1 MNTEI
6 ELKFLVSPA
15 LVSRLPALL
24 ARHEIC
30 QHDQKTLAN
39 TYFDTP
45 SLALGRMKAGLR
57 IRNQNG
63 KLEQTVKLAG
73 SQVGGLHQRPEYNVD
88 LAEPQPDL
96 ALFPA
101 HIWPADFVLAQ
112 VQADLQPL
120 FSTDFLRQR
129 WVVKFNETE
138 IELAFDTG
146 EVRAG
151 KEQDPIQELEL
162 ELVNGEVADMFAFAE
177 LLLHEGGLRLYAVS
191 KAQRGYC
198 LAGLSAG
205 PQLQALTLVAG
216 TALLETVLPETEQ
229 DKRALLSRL
238 AQGVEHWQHHEQ
250 GALSSTDQKDDWLG
264 QVRIG
269 VALVEQSLVSLNK
282 KAPESAQVAWLEEL
296 TWLQA
301 QLQTEKLSD
310 ELFYSPRYGRLL
322 LQLTH
327 YLYAEGG
334 H

>member
-6 ELKFLVSPA
+6 ELKFLLSPE

-30 QHDQKTLAN
+30 LHDQKTLAN

-96 ALFPA
+96 ARFPA
-101 HIWPADFVLAQ
+101 QIWPADFVLAK

-129 WVVKFNETE
+129 WIVKFNETE

-191 KAQRGYC
+191 KAQRGYY

-205 PQLQALTLVAG
+205 PQLQTLTLAPD
-216 TALLETVLPETEQ
+216 TDLSEAALPETEQ
-229 DKRALLSRL
+229 DKRILLSRL

-250 GALSSTDQKDDWLG
+250 GWLGSTDQKDDWLG
-264 QVRIG
+264 QVRVG
-269 VALVEQSLVSLNK
+269 VALVKQSLASLNSTS
-282 KAPESAQVAWLEEL
+282 ESVLAGWLEDL

-301 QLQTEKLSD
+301 QLQTEQLSD